1 MAYTYNTIG
10 TFTAGNVLTAA
21 EMNDIGEN
29 SNNYRVPPLFVASF
43 AQSANDTTNTSLTL
57 TEIQDTDSMFASGTT
72 VTVNTA
78 GLYMITCYG
87 TWSGGA
93 APTRADVSVAH
104 SVDGQLDRDIRYMSA
119 VEGNRIALLYVMS
132 ASQTLQFNVFQD
144 NAANTAR
151 TFTGQASV
159 AFIGQVS

>member
-1 MAYTYNTIG
+1 MAKTYPAIG
-10 TFTAGNVLTAA
+10 PFTRGDILFAA
-21 EMNDIGEN
+21 TMTDIETN
-29 SNNYRVPPLFVASF
+29 LDNQRVPPLFVASF
-43 AQSANDTTNTSLTL
+43 AQSANDVTNTSLTL
-57 TEIQDTDSMFASGTT
+57 TAVADTDTMFASGTT
-72 VTVNTA
+72 LTVNTA

-87 TWSGGA
+87 SWSGGA
-93 APTRADVSVAH
+93 APTRADVWVVH

-159 AFIGQVS
+159 AWLGQVS